1 MADAFDNVQKSL
13 EKKSRD
19 SGEPAWLLDLRL
31 DALGYYHE
39 IGGTFRPQ
47 EPSGIPTNREETKR
61 LLDRMGVREN
71 EKDYMLGISQINDK
85 VYMNPVPEGFGK
97 GIIIK
102 PLVDA
107 VRENSALVRKHF
119 NKIVNYRE
127 NAYAAFNMAFWD
139 GGVFAFVPKGVKIP
153 FQINVVFIIDK
164 ERFSQVPRA
173 LLICEDNTDVKFM
186 EGCVAPIYRE
196 YSDHKSITEILVG
209 KNSRLEIASMQNW
222 SPNVATKGF
231 KRAIIRENGHIKW
244 VDGSFGGSRNHKT
257 LSIILE
263 GDNAKADVNTFIT
276 ASKGQI
282 TRVVDRIEING
293 KGCGANIQSKSL
305 AGNGGITEY
314 SSAIDLKGDKSS
326 VFGSC
331 ESLLLDNNSR
341 SSSYP
346 TVLDRARDSWST
358 HESSTF
364 VFDRNAIDYLRSR
377 GLGEEEARASMTI
390 GFAKP
395 FTLSL
400 PVEYRRELER
410 LISIKAGA

>member
-1 MADAFDNVQKSL
+1 MADSFDIIRKSI
-13 EKKSRD
+13 EKKSKD
-19 SGEPAWLLDLRL
+19 SGEPSWLVDLRL
-31 DALGYYHE
+31 DALSHYRE
-39 IGGTFRPQ
+39 IGGTIQ
-47 EPSGIPTNREETKR
+47 KHEPCGRSVTREETKK
-61 LLDRMGVREN
+61 LLDRIGVREN
-71 EKDYMLGISQINDK
+71 EKNYMLGISQINDK
-85 VYMNPVPEGFGK
+85 VYMNPIPEGFGK
-97 GIIIK
+97 GIIVK
-102 PLVDA
+102 PLVNA
-107 VRENSALVRKHF
+107 IKENGPLVKRYF
-119 NKIVNYRE
+119 NKIVNHRE
-127 NAYAAFNMAFWD
+127 NAYAAYNTALWD
-139 GGVFAFVPKGVKIP
+139 GGVFAYVPKGVKIP

-173 LLICEDNTDVKFM
+173 LLVCEENTDVKFM

-231 KRAIIRENGHIKW
+231 KRAIIKENGHIKW

-263 GDNAKADVNTFIT
+263 GDNSKADINTFIT
-276 ASKGQI
+276 ASKGQV
-282 TRVVDRIEING
+282 TRVVDRIDVKG
-293 KGCGANIQSKSL
+293 RGCGVNAQSKSL

-314 SSAIDLKGDKSS
+314 SSTISLEGDGSS

-331 ESLLLDNNSR
+331 ESLLLDNKSR

-346 TVLDRARDSWST
+346 TVNDRARDSWST

-364 VFDRNAIDYLRSR
+364 VFDKNAIDYLRSR
-377 GLGEEEARASMTI
+377 GLGEEEARASMTM

-410 LISIKAGA
+410 LISIKASA

>member
-1 MADAFDNVQKSL
+1 MADSFDLIQKSI
-13 EKKSRD
+13 ERKGKD
-19 SGEPAWLLDLRL
+19 SGEPSWLVDLRL
-31 DALGYYHE
+31 EALGHYRE
-39 IGGTFRPQ
+39 IGGTIRHQ
-47 EPSGIPTNREETKR
+47 ESSGISITREETKK
-61 LLDRMGVREN
+61 LLDRIGVREN
-71 EKDYMLGISQINDK
+71 EKNYMLGISQINDK
-85 VYMNPVPEGFGK
+85 VYMNPIPEGFGK
-97 GIIIK
+97 GIIVK

-107 VRENSALVRKHF
+107 IKENGPLVKRYF
-119 NKIVNYRE
+119 NRIVNYRE
-127 NAYAAFNMAFWD
+127 NAYAAYNAAFWD
-139 GGVFAFVPKGVKIP
+139 GGVFAYVPKGVRIP

-164 ERFSQVPRA
+164 EKFSQVPRA
-173 LLICEDNTDVKFM
+173 LLVCEENTDVKFM

-231 KRAIIRENGHIKW
+231 KRAIIKENGHIKW

-263 GDNAKADVNTFIT
+263 GDSSKADINTFIT
-276 ASKGQI
+276 ASKGQV
-282 TRVVDRIEING
+282 TRVVDNIRVMG
-293 KGCGANIQSKSL
+293 KGCGVNAQSKSL

-314 SSAIDLKGDKSS
+314 SSAISLEGDRGS

-331 ESLLLDNNSR
+331 ESLLLDNKSR

-346 TVLDRARDSWST
+346 TVNDRARDSWST

-364 VFDRNAIDYLRSR
+364 VFDKNAIDYLRSR
-377 GLGEEEARASMTI
+377 GLNEDEAKASMAM

-395 FTLSL
+395 FTISL

-410 LISIKAGA
+410 LVSIKAGA